1 MLPVF
6 PLLKEEIQRMLVL
19 GVRLERP
26 DVSSLLPGFAR
37 TQMHEGSRVVF
48 VRETGEEQEISLNEY
63 KAEEIMDMSEVE
75 LLTLS
80 EVYNRY
86 RDVTSKMEKR
96 AAADL
101 EDLVDRTAE
110 SIGNVVQLGGRPL
123 AEEIL
128 EGVELML
135 MLDDPRDVVLSSS
148 SRLRWLLMAPTAL

>member
-123 AEEIL
+123 AEGIL

>member
-86 RDVTSKMEKR
+86 RDVTSKIEKQ

-110 SIGNVVQLGGRPL
+110 SIGNVVQLGSRPL
-123 AEEIL
+123 AEGIL
-128 EGVELML
+128 EGVEPML